1 MKSRWHF
8 DIDYKTPD
16 GKLGMEQTLSYFD
29 KSFAISEAES
39 IIRGLRK
46 KGCKDI
52 IDRLREIRIP
62 DIINAADIS
71 AYRPSL
77 REDEEIG
84 NTKTH

>member
-1 MKSRWHF
+1 MKSMWHF

-16 GKLGMEQTLSYFD
+16 GKLGMEQTLSYFE
-29 KSFAISEAES
+29 KSSAISEAVS
-39 IIRGLRK
+39 IIRGLRR
-46 KGCKDI
+46 KGCTDI

-62 DIINAADIS
+62 DLYDASDIS
-71 AYRPSL
+71 AIRPCL